1 MGLVKHE
8 GGEGRKSS
16 WGVLGRSTDLVWDAD
31 LQIGKRLRGVQR
43 NMWLLCVWVFL
54 QLSREETLVHEPLV
68 RGVKMDTKDQ
78 SREKEDNSGPF

>member
-1 MGLVKHE
+1 MF
-8 GGEGRKSS
+8 
-16 WGVLGRSTDLVWDAD
+16 WDAD
-31 LQIGKRLRGVQR
+31 LQIGKRLRGVQQ

-54 QLSREETLVHEPLV
+54 QLSREETLIHKPLV